1 MKRLVL
7 TALLLAGLVAGA
19 IVATGASCGQRTGPY
34 QIRAIFDDASFAV
47 AGEDV
52 RIAGAPVG
60 TIGSLDVTD
69 RGGTGR
75 PSSCSNPGSGCK
87 AAVTFI
93 INRPGFTPF
102 HADASCAIR
111 PQSLIGEKFVDCN
124 PGTAAAPAL
133 QRIGSG
139 PGAGTYLLPLT
150 HTSSPVDTDLVNDIY
165 REPVRQQF
173 SLILNE
179 LGTAL
184 AARGS
189 DLNDVIRRAN
199 PALRYTD
206 EVLKILAQQHREL
219 AQLARDSNTVLTP
232 LARDEQQISSFVTH
246 ANTTSVATAQRA
258 NDTAAGLRL
267 LPGFLRQLRPLMI
280 DLGNLADQGTPL
292 FNSLA
297 QSGPAV
303 AQQYE
308 NLVPFARAARNALIS
323 LGNSAQQ
330 QQPLLLKTIPFARH
344 VLRLAN
350 ASGPSSRLLDQL
362 TASLDQTGTIENL
375 MKVLFYGTSALNG
388 FDSSGHFIRTEALV
402 GSCTGY
408 TQLVIGGCSA
418 NFTHTAP
425 TAADVTALARVAKA
439 AAEPKTAREV
449 AIVRSARAAT
459 QTETT
464 TQALT
469 PLLNYL
475 IGPGH

>member
-1 MKRLVL
+1 
-7 TALLLAGLVAGA
+7 
-19 IVATGASCGQRTGPY
+19 
-34 QIRAIFDDASFAV
+34 
-47 AGEDV
+47 
-52 RIAGAPVG
+52 
-60 TIGSLDVTD
+60 
-69 RGGTGR
+69 
-75 PSSCSNPGSGCK
+75 
-87 AAVTFI
+87 
-93 INRPGFTPF
+93 
-102 HADASCAIR
+102 
-111 PQSLIGEKFVDCN
+111 
-124 PGTAAAPAL
+124 
-133 QRIGSG
+133 
-139 PGAGTYLLPLT
+139 
-150 HTSSPVDTDLVNDIY
+150 
-165 REPVRQQF
+165 
-173 SLILNE
+173 
-179 LGTAL
+179 
-184 AARGS
+184 
-189 DLNDVIRRAN
+189 
-199 PALRYTD
+199 
-206 EVLKILAQQHREL
+206 
-219 AQLARDSNTVLTP
+219 
-232 LARDEQQISSFVTH
+232 
-246 ANTTSVATAQRA
+246 
-258 NDTAAGLRL
+258 
-267 LPGFLRQLRPLMI
+267 
-280 DLGNLADQGTPL
+280 
-292 FNSLA
+292 
-297 QSGPAV
+297 V

-449 AIVRSARAAT
+449 AIVRSARAAIG
-459 QTETT
+459 TETT